1 MTRVI
6 AVSNARPSVC
16 WLAFLALL
24 LISIVPLSAR
34 GATVTENVTSG
45 SEPERVEGRVSE
57 ERLVVDPE
65 PEWHGWGEWHD
76 GWHDGGPRIDVW
88 VDRGDWATYWPG
100 DRLWVY
106 FRVDRP
112 CFVTIIDYAP
122 DGRVDVVYP
131 NRWSGSNFVRPGRT
145 YRVPESRRYS
155 LRIAG
160 PGGVEKLVA
169 CAHQAPWPGGPR
181 GYWIPPRRPR
191 RGRVVVGRPGGHG
204 PPGRPGRVVP
214 PGRPGRVVSPER
226 PSRVV
231 SPGRPGRVVSPRGV
245 WPVPHDWHDRPSHW
259 GCDSVSFYVAG
270 DGWWHDGAWDSD
282 PWHGGDDVF
291 HDRFKMRRC
300 VDSFYRDVYFAGRSI
315 VISIECTESRSG
327 DPTEIVGRVIWGG
340 GWDSQPLFRIDVE
353 GRHGDR
359 PVRGRVYAA
368 HVGPLRIEVEIDD
381 FEVDGSKKR
390 WTPARIDWIRFDVR
404 AFGGR

>member
-6 AVSNARPSVC
+6 AVSNARPSVR
-16 WLAFLALL
+16 WFAFLALL

-34 GATVTENVTSG
+34 GATVAENVTSG
-45 SEPERVEGRVSE
+45 SEPERVEGRVTE

-169 CAHQAPWPGGPR
+169 CAHQAPWPSGPR
-181 GYWIPPRRPR
+181 GCWIPPRQPR
-191 RGRVVVGRPGGHG
+191 RGRVVVGRPGGH
-204 PPGRPGRVVP
+204 VP
-214 PGRPGRVVSPER
+214 PGR
-226 PSRVV
+226 SR
-231 SPGRPGRVVSPRGV
+231 RVVSPRRV
-245 WPVPHDWHDRPSHW
+245 WPVPHDWHDRPSRW
-259 GCDSVSFYVAG
+259 GCDSVSFYVES
-270 DGWWHDGAWDSD
+270 DGWRHDGPWGQGSWHDDAWDSD
-282 PWHGGDDVF
+282 PWHGDRAVF

-300 VDSFYRDVYFAGRSI
+300 VDSFYRDVYLAGRSI

-340 GWDSQPLFRIDVE
+340 GRDSQPLFRIDVE
-353 GRHGDR
+353 GRHGNR

-368 HVGPLRIEVEIDD
+368 HVGPLGIEVEIDD
-381 FEVDGSKKR
+381 FEVEGSKKR
-390 WTPARIDWIRFDVR
+390 WTPPRIDWIRFDVR
-404 AFGGR
+404 AFGGW

>member
-1 MTRVI
+1 
-6 AVSNARPSVC
+6 
-16 WLAFLALL
+16 
-24 LISIVPLSAR
+24 
-34 GATVTENVTSG
+34 VTSG
-45 SEPERVEGRVSE
+45 SEPERVGGRVTE
-57 ERLVVDPE
+57 DRLVVDPE

-88 VDRGDWATYWPG
+88 VDRGDWATYRPG

-169 CAHQAPWPGGPR
+169 CAHQTPWPSGPR
-181 GYWIPPRRPR
+181 GRWIPPFEPR
-191 RGRVVVGRPGGHG
+191 RGRVVVGRPGGHA
-204 PPGRPGRVVP
+204 PPGRPGRVVT
-214 PGRPGRVVSPER
+214 
-226 PSRVV
+226 
-231 SPGRPGRVVSPRGV
+231 PRSV
-245 WPVPHDWHDRPSHW
+245 WPVPHDWYDRPSHW

-270 DGWWHDGAWDSD
+270 EGWWPGDAWCQGGGYDGF
-282 PWHGGDDVF
+282 HDVF
-291 HDRFKMRRC
+291 RMRRC
-300 VDSFYRDVYFAGRSI
+300 ADSFYRDVYFAGRSI
-315 VISIECTESRSG
+315 AISIECTESRSG

-340 GWDSQPLFRIDVE
+340 GWDSQPLFRIDVD

-359 PVRGRVYAA
+359 PARGRTYAA
-368 HVGPLRIEVEIDD
+368 HVGPLRVEVEIDD
-381 FEVDGSKKR
+381 FEVEGSKR
-390 WTPARIDWIRFDVR
+390 SWTPGRIDWIRFNVR
-404 AFGGR
+404 AFGR